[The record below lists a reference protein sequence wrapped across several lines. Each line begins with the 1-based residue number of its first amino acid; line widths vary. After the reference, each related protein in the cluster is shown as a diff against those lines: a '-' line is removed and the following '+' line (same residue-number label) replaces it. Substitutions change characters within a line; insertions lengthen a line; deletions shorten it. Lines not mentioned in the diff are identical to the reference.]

1 MIAKLPTDFGAFL
14 PLVAANY
21 CDPQHRADAEAFFTG
36 RATKYT
42 GGPRNLIQ
50 ALEGISLCQAN
61 KNANQA
67 SVSEFLS
74 KY

>member
-1 MIAKLPTDFGAFL
+1 LIAKLPTDFGAFL

-21 CDPQHRADAEAFFTG
+21 CDAQHRADAEAFFRG

-42 GGPRNLIQ
+42 AGPRNLKQ
-50 ALEGISLCQAN
+50 ALEGFSLCEAN